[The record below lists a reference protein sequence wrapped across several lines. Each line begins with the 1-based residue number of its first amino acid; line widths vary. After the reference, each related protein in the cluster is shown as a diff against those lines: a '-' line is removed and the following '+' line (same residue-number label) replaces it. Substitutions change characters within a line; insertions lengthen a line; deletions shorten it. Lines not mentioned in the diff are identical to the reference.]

1 MALKSY
7 RLFFLSIVIA
17 IANSIVIRELVVVD
31 QHGLGNFTTIREAL
45 AAAPNGTDING
56 GFFQIH
62 IKGGIYEEYVSVAY
76 NKKNIM
82 MTGDGKNITIISGN
96 RSVGDGWKTS
106 DAWSFDVNGEHFIAI
121 NMTFRNIAGAAK
133 AQALAVQ
140 NNANLSAFYNCSFEG
155 FQDTLCA
162 STGLQFYR
170 NCDIYGTIDFIF
182 GYATAVFQ
190 NCNIYVRLPL
200 QGQSCVIAAHGRRA
214 ANNNTGYSFQHCK
227 ISASPDLASRG
238 GSTKTYLGRPWGPY
252 SRTVYMQS
260 IMDALVD
267 PLGWLAWDEKT
278 NYTSTLY
285 YGEYNNTGLGSKL
298 DQRVKWP
305 GNHAHMSEDDA
316 INFVVSNFISGDSWL
331 PATGIPFQRN
341 LL

>member
-7 RLFFLSIVIA
+7 RLFFLPIVIA

-45 AAAPNGTDING
+45 AAAPNETY
-56 GFFQIH
+56 
-62 IKGGIYEEYVSVAY
+62 IKDGGIYEEYVSVAY

-82 MTGDGKNITIISGN
+82 MTGDGKNITIITGN
-96 RSVGDGWKTS
+96 RSVGDGLKTS
-106 DAWSFDVNGEHFIAI
+106 DTWSFDVNGEHFIAI
-121 NMTFRNIAGAAK
+121 NMTFRNIAGATK

-170 NCDIYGTIDFIF
+170 NCDIFGTIDFTF

-190 NCNIYVRLPL
+190 NCNVYVRLPL
-200 QGQSCVIAAHGRRA
+200 QGQSCVIAAHGRGA
-214 ANNNTGYSFQHCK
+214 ANNSTGYSFQHCK
-227 ISASPDLASRG
+227 ISASPDLAIGG
-238 GSTKTYLGRPWGPY
+238 GSTKTYLGRPWGLY
-252 SRTVYMQS
+252 LRTVY
-260 IMDALVD
+260 IHAIHHGCI
-267 PLGWLAWDEKT
+267 GWLAWDEKT
-278 NYTSTLY
+278 NTSTLY
-285 YGEYNNTGLGSKL
+285 YREYNNTGPGSKL

-305 GNHAHMSEDDA
+305 DNHAHMSEDDA

-331 PATGIPFQRN
+331 PAAGIPFQRN